1 MKVVAGMY
9 TYKFDYLMHPWMLET
24 LKDHF
29 QDGATL
35 EIGCFEGRMSSLLL
49 ERFDDLVIVEPEI
62 ENIKA
67 AKAVAPNAIF
77 NHCKIEDFL
86 STSHFQNIFLIH
98 TLEHIEEDVEALTA
112 IRSLLGKSGRLF
124 VVVPNANAASR
135 QIAAAGGIIATTKG
149 VTESERRHG
158 HFRTYDL
165 DDLKHCVGMAGM
177 TTVAEGGIFFKG
189 LANFQLDQAIEAGI
203 IGPEYLKGCL
213 ELGKKHPE
221 LCSSIYV
228 VCEVACET

>member
-1 MKVVAGMY
+1 MTGMY
-9 TYKFDYLMHPWMLET
+9 TYKFDYLMHPWMLDT
-24 LKDHF
+24 LNDYF
-29 QDGATL
+29 RDGEAL

-49 ERFDDLVIVEPEI
+49 ERFDDLVIVEPVI
-62 ENIKA
+62 ENIEA
-67 AKAVAPNAIF
+67 AKAAAPNAVF
-77 NHCKIEDFL
+77 NHCKIEDFV
-86 STSHFQNIFLIH
+86 STSRFQNIFLIH

-112 IRSLLGKSGRLF
+112 IRSLLGKGGRLF

>member
-1 MKVVAGMY
+1 MY

-24 LKDHF
+24 LSDHF
-29 QDGATL
+29 QNGATL

-49 ERFDDLVIVEPEI
+49 ERFDDLVIVEPMI
-62 ENIKA
+62 ENIEA
-67 AKAVAPNAIF
+67 ARVVAPNAVF
-77 NHCKIEDFL
+77 NHCKIEDFV
-86 STSHFQNIFLIH
+86 SMTRFQNIFLIH
-98 TLEHIEEDVEALTA
+98 TLEHIQEDVKTLTA
-112 IRSLLGKSGRLF
+112 IQSLLGKGGRLF

-135 QIAAAGGIIATTKG
+135 QIAAAGGIIASTKC
-149 VTESERRHG
+149 VTESEKRHG

-177 TTVAEGGIFFKG
+177 TTVADGGIFFKG

-213 ELGKKHPE
+213 ELGKKQPE

-228 VCEVACET
+228 VCEVPRET